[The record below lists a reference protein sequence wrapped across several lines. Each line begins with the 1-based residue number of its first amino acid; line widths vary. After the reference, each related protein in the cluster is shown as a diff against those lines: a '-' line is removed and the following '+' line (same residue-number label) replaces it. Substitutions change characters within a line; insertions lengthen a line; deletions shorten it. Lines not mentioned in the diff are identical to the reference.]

1 MEQINFSYHI
11 YLDEIELTQE
21 YIDFVNNVELEL
33 SHINYTSYYKE
44 DNIILKNKTF
54 NIILPFLKKIKNK
67 GSILFEHCWVQKYKK
82 EQYHHLHTHG
92 SGGYSFVLYVS
103 ETKNSSNT
111 CFFNP
116 GYPYVHTHEYI
127 SKPKKGKIILF
138 DKTIPHSVEPNK
150 DEERLIVSGNIVFNE
165 CSL

>member
-1 MEQINFSYHI
+1 VEQINFSYHI

-21 YIDFVNNVELEL
+21 YID
-33 SHINYTSYYKE
+33 
-44 DNIILKNKTF
+44 
-54 NIILPFLKKIKNK
+54 
-67 GSILFEHCWVQKYKK
+67 
-82 EQYHHLHTHG
+82 
-92 SGGYSFVLYVS
+92 FVLYVS

-138 DKTIPHSVEPNK
+138 DKAIPHSVEPNK